1 MLEPGQT
8 ETVQLR
14 DEGRL
19 GVRCLLRQ
27 QARAPALQLILFL
40 YIPAS
45 YRYHVA
51 TRFAFVK
58 SPVQELL
65 NELEELLCEMAN
77 RSLPQRIARKFEAFR
92 ELLSIIT
99 SAIFEFYNSV

>member
-1 MLEPGQT
+1 M
-8 ETVQLR
+8 
-14 DEGRL
+14 
-19 GVRCLLRQ
+19 
-27 QARAPALQLILFL
+27 
-40 YIPAS
+40 
-45 YRYHVA
+45 
-51 TRFAFVK
+51 K